1 MKMAIPSQKSPRQ
14 AFTLIEIM
22 VVVAIIGLIAAMG
35 IPSLLMMVRKEG
47 MRKAVS
53 DVMDACSEAR
63 ARAVFS
69 GHTTCLT
76 IYPKENRWEVGSDPG
91 GSPAPAVLVDDTA
104 PPPPPPKSSSP
115 WKEAASGK
123 LPDNVQFAMVDV
135 NLMDFLGSD
144 QAFVHFQ
151 PDGTCEEMTLVLH
164 AGDEWRK
171 ITLEFSTSLATASE
185 VTR

>member
-1 MKMAIPSQKSPRQ
+1 MKTAVARRKFPRR

-22 VVVAIIGLIAAMG
+22 IVVAIIGLIAAMG
-35 IPSLLMMVRKEG
+35 VPSLFQIFRKEG
-47 MRKAVS
+47 MRKAES

-69 GHTTCLT
+69 GRTTYFI
-76 IYPKENRWEVGSDPG
+76 IYPKQNRWEVSSAPG
-91 GSPAPAVLVDDTA
+91 GSQTSLGGSSDNPI
-104 PPPPPPKSSSP
+104 PPPPKSSSP

-123 LPDNVQFAMVDV
+123 LPANVQFAMVDI
-135 NLMDFLGSD
+135 NLMDFLGYD
-144 QAFVHFQ
+144 QAFVQFH

-164 AGDEWRK
+164 SRDEWRK
-171 ITLEFSTSLATASE
+171 ITLEFATSQATASD

>member
-1 MKMAIPSQKSPRQ
+1 MKTAVPSQKSPRQ

-69 GHTTCLT
+69 GHPVCLT
-76 IYPKENRWEVGSDPG
+76 LYPKENRWEVVDSPG
-91 GSPAPAVLVDDTA
+91 GPAPDALVDDTA
-104 PPPPPPKSSSP
+104 PPPPPKSTSP
-115 WKEAASGK
+115 WKDAAAGR

-135 NLMDFLGSD
+135 NLMDFLESD

-164 AGDEWRK
+164 SGDEWRK